1 MCLTESH
8 RRALAA
14 LTVLLGLWTV
24 GCRKDQV
31 AEMSEEPA
39 EIIFRGGPILTM
51 AGAEPTYAEAVAVSG
66 GRVTFVG
73 SEAEALKLKG
83 PDTTVRDLEGRAMLP
98 GFIDAHGH
106 LKNVGFQALA
116 ADLLPPPDSDVDSIS
131 VLQDKLR
138 AWGEGQLAAQMGWV
152 IGFGYDDAQL
162 AEQRHPTRD
171 DLDAVSSDRPVF
183 VIHQSGHLY
192 VANSALLELAGIT
205 EATEDP
211 AGGVIRRRSGSREP
225 NGVLE
230 ETAVMPIL
238 GVIPKIDEAGQRT
251 MVKKGLEAYT
261 RFGFTTAQEGR
272 AFPSDVDLYVS
283 MAEADELTIDVVAYP
298 DYWLARDKVADSP
311 WLEREN
317 GSRFRIGG
325 IKGNLDG
332 SPQGK
337 TAWLTEPYFVPPEGQ
352 EADYKGYP
360 MLAEDKAL
368 AMFDD
373 AYAQGWQV
381 INHANGDAAI
391 DQLIRAAR
399 AAIETHG
406 AADRRTVGIH
416 SQVMR
421 EDQLDDYKQLGI
433 IPSFFGMHTFYW
445 GDWHR
450 DSVLGP
456 ERAAHISPAQ
466 SAVER
471 GMIYTQHH
479 DAPVAL
485 PNSVAILAT
494 QVNRTTR
501 SGQVLGTEQ
510 RVSALNA
517 LRSIT
522 INAAYQYF
530 EDDRKG
536 SIEVGKLA
544 DLVILSADPLG
555 VAPEEL
561 WDLEVLETIK
571 EGETVFSRQ
580 I

>member
-1 MCLTESH
+1 MCERHARAVAGLAILVGLGTVACQQQQVTE
-8 RRALAA
+8 APVEQPEVIYL
-14 LTVLLGLWTV
+14 
-24 GCRKDQV
+24 
-31 AEMSEEPA
+31 
-39 EIIFRGGPILTM
+39 GGPVLTM
-51 AGAEPTYAEAVAVSG
+51 VGAEPTYAEAVAVRG
-66 GRVTFVG
+66 GLITFVG
-73 SEAEALKLKG
+73 SESEALELQG
-83 PDTTVRDLEGRAMLP
+83 PDTTVRDLDGRAMLP

-106 LKNVGFQALA
+106 LKNVGFQSLA
-116 ADLLPPPDSDVDSIS
+116 ANLLPPPDGDVSSIEG
-131 VLQDKLR
+131 LQDKLR
-138 AWGEGQLAAQMGWV
+138 AWAQGDLSERLGWV

-162 AEQRHPTRD
+162 AEKRHPTRD
-171 DLDAVSSDRPVF
+171 DLDAVASDLPVF

-192 VANSALLELAGIT
+192 AANSVLLELAGIT
-205 EATEDP
+205 ASTEDP
-211 AGGVIRRRSGSREP
+211 AGGIIRRRPGSREP

-230 ETAVMPIL
+230 ETALTPIL
-238 GVIPKIDEAGQRT
+238 AVFPKIDEVGQRS
-251 MVKKGLEAYT
+251 MVKRGLEAYT

-272 AFPSDVDLYVS
+272 AFPSDVDLYVA

-298 DYWLARDKVADSP
+298 DYWLARDKVANSP
-311 WLEREN
+311 WLDRDG

-337 TAWLTEPYFVPPEGQ
+337 TAWLTEPYFVPPTGQ
-352 EADYKGYP
+352 DADYKGYP
-360 MLAEDKAL
+360 MLDEEKAL

-373 AYAQGWQV
+373 AYAEGWQV

-391 DQLIRAAR
+391 DQLVRAAR
-399 AAIETHG
+399 AATEKHG

-421 EDQLDDYKQLGI
+421 DDQLDDYRELGI

-456 ERAAHISPAQ
+456 ERAAGISPAK
-466 SAVER
+466 SALDR

-485 PNSVAILAT
+485 PSSVAILAT

-501 SGQVLGTEQ
+501 SGQVLGPEQ
-510 RVSALNA
+510 RVSTLDALK
-517 LRSIT
+517 SIT

-530 EDDRKG
+530 EEDRKG

-544 DLVILSADPLG
+544 DFVILSADPLE

-571 EGETVFSRQ
+571 EGEIVYRR
-580 I
+580 

>member
-1 MCLTESH
+1 MHGSH
-8 RRALAA
+8 APLIVALAA
-14 LTVLLGLWTV
+14 LLGFWTA
-24 GCRKDQV
+24 GCQQEPV
-31 AEMSEEPA
+31 AEAPVEAPEV
-39 EIIFRGGPILTM
+39 IFLGGPILTM
-51 AGAEPTYAEAVAVSG
+51 AGAEPTYAEAVAVRDG
-66 GRVTFVG
+66 LITFVG
-73 SEAEALKLKG
+73 SEADTLELQG
-83 PDTTVRDLEGRAMLP
+83 PNTTVRDLEGHALLP

-106 LKNVGFQALA
+106 LKNVGFQSLA
-116 ADLLPPPDSDVDSIS
+116 ADLLPPPDGDVSSIAM
-131 VLQDKLR
+131 LQDKLGDW
-138 AWGEGQLAAQMGWV
+138 AEGEISARLGWV

-162 AEQRHPTRD
+162 AEKRHPTRD
-171 DLDAVSSDRPVF
+171 DLDAVSAERPVF

-192 VANSALLELAGIT
+192 VANSVLLELAGIT
-205 EATEDP
+205 AATENP
-211 AGGVIRRRSGSREP
+211 AGGVIRRRPGSREP

-230 ETAVMPIL
+230 ETALLPIL
-238 GVIPKIDEAGQRT
+238 EVLPRIDEAGQRT
-251 MVKKGLEAYT
+251 MVKKGIEAYT

-272 AFPSDVDLYVS
+272 AFPTDLDLYIA
-283 MAEADELTIDVVAYP
+283 MAEADELAIDVVAYP

-311 WLEREN
+311 WLDRER

-337 TAWLTEPYFVPPEGQ
+337 TAWLTDPYLVPPEGQ
-352 EADYKGYP
+352 DTDYKGYP
-360 MLAEDKAL
+360 MLDEEKAL

-373 AYAQGWQV
+373 AYAEGWQV

-399 AAIETHG
+399 AAAEKHG

-421 EDQLDDYKQLGI
+421 EDQLDDYKELGI

-450 DSVLGP
+450 ESVLGP
-456 ERAAHISPAQ
+456 ERAAAISPAR
-466 SAVER
+466 SALDR
-471 GMIYTQHH
+471 GMLYTQHH

-485 PNSVAILAT
+485 PSSIAILAT

-501 SGQVLGTEQ
+501 SGKVLGPEQ
-510 RVSALNA
+510 RVSSLEALK
-517 LRSIT
+517 SIT

-530 EDDRKG
+530 EEDRKG

-544 DLVILSADPLG
+544 DFVVLSADPLE
-555 VAPEEL
+555 VAPERL

-571 EGETVFSRQ
+571 EGETVFRR
-580 I
+580 